1 MVGDSIIAT
10 VKVTNTGK
18 VAGKEVVE
26 LYVSAPQVSM
36 SKPQKELRA
45 FAKTKLLKPHESQ
58 TLTMTFAKSDLAS
71 YSNYDQRWILDKGEY
86 SFLFAAS
93 ADDVRSA
100 VKAQVE

>member
-36 SKPQKELRA
+36 AKPQKELRA
-45 FAKTKLLKPHESQ
+45 FAKTKLLKPHES
-58 TLTMTFAKSDLAS
+58 
-71 YSNYDQRWILDKGEY
+71 
-86 SFLFAAS
+86 
-93 ADDVRSA
+93 
-100 VKAQVE
+100 